1 LEGQIVEM
9 VNVKNTL
16 LGNHEDE
23 KQLLDDRVN
32 ELVYSIGDLQ
42 NSLKTQK
49 DDNTNLKQNIVD
61 IDKKHSDERVEYESK
76 IK

>member
-1 LEGQIVEM
+1 MEGQIVEM

-49 DDNTNLKQNIVD
+49 DDSTNLKQNIVD
-61 IDKKHSDERVEYESK
+61 INKKHSDE
-76 IK
+76 

>member
-61 IDKKHSDERVEYESK
+61 IDKKHSDE
-76 IK
+76 

>member
-61 IDKKHSDERVEYESK
+61 IDKKHSNE
-76 IK
+76 